1 MRMKA
6 KQLGFIRG
14 ARVRPGQE
22 FHLPAGKKP
31 PKWAVPVGAAE
42 ETKSAPPE
50 EPATFSELNR
60 QTVAAEKQMLDKKMA
75 PKRPKQPEPTDL
87 TD

>member
-14 ARVRPGQE
+14 VRVRPGQE
-22 FHLPAGKKP
+22 FNLPAGKKP
-31 PKWAVPVGAAE
+31 PKWAEPVGVVEKAA
-42 ETKSAPPE
+42 PE
-50 EPATFSELNR
+50 PAEPATFSELNR
-60 QTVAAEKQMLDKKMA
+60 QTVAAEKQMLEKKMA